1 MKDAFYP
8 VKELRPQFFSQL
20 IDAALE
26 EKMITIPQA
35 YHVYYLRED
44 KRELVWSEKD
54 YRVEK
59 QLHAMCACTCVHV
72 YVWAKLMA
80 L

>member
-1 MKDAFYP
+1 M
-8 VKELRPQFFSQL
+8 
-20 IDAALE
+20 DAALE

-44 KRELVWSEKD
+44 KWELVWSEKD
-54 YRVEK
+54 YSVEK
-59 QLHAMCACTCVHV
+59 QLHAMCACTCMHV